1 MQKQPNWVKKN
12 MTFFLASFSWWTTS
26 KYVIHML
33 FTLQR
38 NLFRKARI
46 MNSSSTR
53 GCQPL
58 EFFFSVPFQALMIPI
73 LNPAWECGQTNTGTT
88 SLTGKGIRAS
98 LPPWTLGQTL
108 TTRLV
113 IRFNLSNLTY
123 VYRRVTKRQLF
134 HL

>member
-1 MQKQPNWVKKN
+1 
-12 MTFFLASFSWWTTS
+12 MTFFSCVIILLDHLQVCYSH
-26 KYVIHML
+26 VIHIAAESFQKSKNHEFL
-33 FTLQR
+33 VYTRLPT
-38 NLFRKARI
+38 FRV
-46 MNSSSTR
+46 
-53 GCQPL
+53 
-58 EFFFSVPFQALMIPI
+58 FFSVPFQVLMIPI
-73 LNPAWECGQTNTGTT
+73 LNPAWECGQTNTGMT